1 MSSRKPVNDS
11 KNTIDHK
18 MISPSPSQQSA
29 AQQAVM
35 ALTVVLLMLLTP
47 GPVIEAITAWLA
59 MPVMP
64 PSESEFP
71 TDKVV
76 HCMMFAVCGF
86 LSFRAWGGRT
96 GALMLLFAL
105 LMFAGLTEFLQMFI
119 PGRSGNLLDFL
130 ADATGVLMGY
140 WWYRR
145 GAGRAWAVNKE

>member
-1 MSSRKPVNDS
+1 MNSCKPDNDE
-11 KNTIDHK
+11 KHTTDQK
-18 MISPSPSQQSA
+18 MISPSPLQQSS

-35 ALTVVLLMLLTP
+35 ALTLVLLMLVTP

-76 HCMMFAVCGF
+76 HCMMFAACAF
-86 LSFRAWGGRT
+86 LSFRAWGMRFGVMIMLV
-96 GALMLLFAL
+96 ALV
-105 LMFAGLTEFLQMFI
+105 MFAGLTEFLQMLI

-130 ADATGVLMGY
+130 ADAMGVLMGY

-145 GAGRAWAVNKE
+145 GAGRA